1 VCICVFIWVNIIREC
16 IHTCFVK
23 KKKSGKVNGLSYK
36 NTCLKL
42 TKSFES
48 SFYISSN
55 FLMLTEIRH

>member
-1 VCICVFIWVNIIREC
+1 VCVCVFIWVNIILYPYMFCKE
-16 IHTCFVK
+16 
-23 KKKSGKVNGLSYK
+23 KKSGKVNGLSYK